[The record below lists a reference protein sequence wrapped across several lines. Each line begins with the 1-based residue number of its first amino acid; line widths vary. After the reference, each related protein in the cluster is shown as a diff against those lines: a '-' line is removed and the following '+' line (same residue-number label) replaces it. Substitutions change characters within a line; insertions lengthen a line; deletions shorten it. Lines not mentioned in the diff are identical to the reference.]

1 MRLVKGG
8 LLSNKHFKLRQHQA
22 DAIDAANDFF
32 FDSGFE
38 NPRGIICLPTGG
50 GKTVTA
56 ISFIVDAINNGKID
70 SCLWVVHREEL
81 CNQAVKTFNDF
92 GIDAHK
98 WTAKEKS
105 TSNVTVCM
113 LQSTRNI
120 TRSRKHFDLIVVD
133 EAHHFSA
140 EEEDYENTYV
150 KLIKKIDHKYLLGLT
165 ATPTRLDNKAL
176 NFDKVV
182 YSTTFYDMVQQG
194 YLAKPNYHEIRTER
208 YFQLSGGSKNDFT
221 QKSLGCLDDDERN
234 EKIAEEWA
242 RNREKFGKTI
252 VFCVSVEHCHNLMTK
267 FRKHNTNIST
277 AVVTGK
283 TDKFNRDT
291 IVKAFDEGDIDVLFN
306 CQVFTE
312 GFDSPTIETVI
323 VARPTMSESLF
334 MQMIGRG
341 SRITKTKKEYNLVVV
356 VDDVQRFASV
366 VKQWKPLLVGK
377 TKEDL
382 EQERADKELK
392 DAFDKLS
399 STLQD
404 NDIDIKLGDISPID
418 VEGVLTVSGRY
429 KQNQSFII
437 DRDRND
443 CLRRLF
449 FLRSSSNR
457 WGNNSND
464 RNLYINSYTKCV
476 PQGEFN
482 HKEWETICYAW
493 YDFYV
498 NNNKHINV
506 GNESYETWNRIP
518 LVELTEED
526 KKNIKQRIVRSLEI
540 AEEKNNKFNTN
551 YNKDLLYLLINKLKT
566 DNPKKYKS
574 TSVVY
579 ANIDSVVCKDREITV
594 QTSLSM
600 GDRFYIGAISNANKT
615 ISAMLA
621 DHISDPCCK
630 VRFRMRGNY

>member
-1 MRLVKGG
+1 MSSSK
-8 LLSNKHFKLRQHQA
+8 FQLRPHQIE
-22 DAIDAANDFF
+22 AIEAVNDFF
-32 FDSGFE
+32 FERDLDQ
-38 NPRGIICLPTGG
+38 PRGIVCLPTGG

-56 ISFIVDAINNGKID
+56 ISFIANAMKSGKIN

-81 CNQAVKTFNDF
+81 CNQAVDTFSKF
-92 GIDAHK
+92 GIAASK

-105 TSNVTVCM
+105 TSDVTVCM

-120 TRSRKHFDLIVVD
+120 TRSRKSFDLVVVD

-150 KLIKKIDHKYLLGLT
+150 KLLKKVEHKYLLGLT

-182 YSTTFYDMVQQG
+182 YSTTFYEMVKQG

-208 YFQLSGGSKNDFT
+208 YFQLSGGSRNDFT

-234 EKIAEEWA
+234 EKIAEEWV
-242 RNREKFGKTI
+242 RNKEKFGKTI
-252 VFCVSVEHCHNLMTK
+252 VFCVSVEHCHNLMVK
-267 FRKHNTNIST
+267 FRKHDSNIST

-341 SRITKTKKEYNLVVV
+341 SRITDTKKEYNLVVV

-404 NDIDIKLGDISPID
+404 NDIEIKLGDISPID
-418 VEGVLTVSGRY
+418 VEAVLTVSGRY

-449 FLRSSSNR
+449 
-457 WGNNSND
+457 
-464 RNLYINSYTKCV
+464 
-476 PQGEFN
+476 
-482 HKEWETICYAW
+482 
-493 YDFYV
+493 
-498 NNNKHINV
+498 
-506 GNESYETWNRIP
+506 
-518 LVELTEED
+518 
-526 KKNIKQRIVRSLEI
+526 
-540 AEEKNNKFNTN
+540 
-551 YNKDLLYLLINKLKT
+551 
-566 DNPKKYKS
+566 
-574 TSVVY
+574 
-579 ANIDSVVCKDREITV
+579 
-594 QTSLSM
+594 
-600 GDRFYIGAISNANKT
+600 
-615 ISAMLA
+615 
-621 DHISDPCCK
+621 
-630 VRFRMRGNY
+630 

>member
-1 MRLVKGG
+1 MNGNPS
-8 LLSNKHFKLRQHQA
+8 LSKKFQLRQHQKE
-22 DAIDAANDFF
+22 AIESANDYF
-32 FDSGFE
+32 FDSDLE
-38 NPRGIICLPTGG
+38 IPKGIICLPTGG

-56 ISFIVDAINNGKID
+56 ISFIADAIESGRIS

-81 CNQAVKTFNDF
+81 CNQAVDTFNKF
-92 GIDAHK
+92 GIAASK

-105 TSNVTVCM
+105 TSNITVCM

-120 TRSRKHFDLIVVD
+120 TRSRKCFDLIVVD

-150 KLIKKIDHKYLLGLT
+150 KLIKKIYHKYILGLT

-234 EKIAEEWA
+234 EKIAEEWV
-242 RNREKFGKTI
+242 RNKEKFGKTI
-252 VFCVSVEHCHNLMTK
+252 VFCVSVEHCHNLMLK
-267 FRKHNTNIST
+267 FKEHDSTIST
-277 AVVTGK
+277 GVVTGK

-341 SRITKTKKEYNLVVV
+341 SRITDTKKEYNLVVV

-392 DAFDKLS
+392 EAFDKLS

-404 NDIDIKLGDISPID
+404 NDIEIKLGDISPID
-418 VEGVLTVSGRY
+418 VEAVLTVNGRY

-449 FLRSSSNR
+449 YIKSMAKNNHTLMTNR
-457 WGNNSND
+457 EK
-464 RNLYINSYTKCV
+464 YIDSYTLCV

-482 HKEWETICYAW
+482 HKEWETIAYAW
-493 YDFYV
+493 YDKYI
-498 NNNKHINV
+498 NNNNSIYV
-506 GNESYETWNRIP
+506 EGESYDVWERIP
-518 LVELTEED
+518 LIEFSKEE
-526 KKNIKQRIVRSLEI
+526 KSEIAKRIQRSLEI
-540 AEEKNNKFNTN
+540 AKNKNEEFNKQ
-551 YNKDLLYLLINKLKT
+551 YDKKLIYALISELKAENK
-566 DNPKKYKS
+566 KKYKA
-574 TSVVY
+574 TASVY
-579 ANIDSVVCKDREITV
+579 GAIESVVCKDRNIIV
-594 QTSLSM
+594 QTSLSR
-600 GDRFYIGAISNANKT
+600 GDRYYMGCISNANKT
-615 ISAMLA
+615 MSSMLSEY
-621 DHISDPCCK
+621 ISDPCCK
-630 VRFRMRGNY
+630 VKFKMKRGSY

>member
-1 MRLVKGG
+1 MNGSPS
-8 LLSNKHFKLRQHQA
+8 LSKKFQLRQHQKE
-22 DAIDAANDFF
+22 AIESANDYF
-32 FDSGFE
+32 FDSDLE
-38 NPRGIICLPTGG
+38 SPKGIICLPTGG

-56 ISFIVDAINNGKID
+56 ISFIANAIESGKIS

-81 CNQAVKTFNDF
+81 CNQAIDTFNKF
-92 GIDAHK
+92 GIAASK

-105 TSNVTVCM
+105 TSDITVCM

-120 TRSRKHFDLIVVD
+120 TRSRKSFDLIVVD

-150 KLIKKIDHKYLLGLT
+150 KLIKKIDHKYILGLT

-194 YLAKPNYHEIRTER
+194 YLAKPNYHEIKTER
-208 YFQLSGGSKNDFT
+208 YFQLSGGSRNDFT

-242 RNREKFGKTI
+242 RNKEKFGKTI
-252 VFCVSVEHCHNLMTK
+252 VFCVSVEHCHNLMVK
-267 FRKHNTNIST
+267 FRKHSSNIST

-283 TDKFNRDT
+283 TDKFNRDS

-341 SRITKTKKEYNLVVV
+341 SRITDTKKEYNLVVV

-366 VKQWKPLLVGK
+366 VKQWKPLLIGK

-382 EQERADKELK
+382 EQERIDKELK
-392 DAFDKLS
+392 EAFENLS

-404 NDIDIKLGDISPID
+404 NDIEVKLGDISPID
-418 VEGVLTVSGRY
+418 VEAVLTVSGRY
-429 KQNQSFII
+429 KQDQSFII

-449 FLRSSSNR
+449 FLKTQSTNR
-457 WGNNSND
+457 D
-464 RNLYINSYTKCV
+464 FFVNSYTLCV
-476 PQGEFN
+476 PQGEFT
-482 HKEWETICYAW
+482 HKEWESICYAW
-493 YDFYV
+493 YDFHI
-498 NNNKHINV
+498 NNNKHIHNE
-506 GNESYETWNRIP
+506 GNQYDVWKRIP
-518 LVELTEED
+518 LVEFD
-526 KKNIKQRIVRSLEI
+526 QDQRIIIRDRIKRSLEI
-540 AEEKNNKFNTN
+540 SNQKNTDFNKQ
-551 YNKDLLYLLINKLKT
+551 YNKGLIYELIDLLKKENK
-566 DNPKKYKS
+566 KKYNN
-574 TSVVY
+574 TAVVY
-579 ANIDSVVCKDREITV
+579 SSIDSVICKDRNIIV
-594 QTSLSM
+594 QTTLPA
-600 GDRFYIGAISNANKT
+600 GQQYYIGAIASANKVL
-615 ISAMLA
+615 SMLMSEY
-621 DHISDPCCK
+621 IGDPCCRVK
-630 VRFRMRGNY
+630 FKMKRGSY